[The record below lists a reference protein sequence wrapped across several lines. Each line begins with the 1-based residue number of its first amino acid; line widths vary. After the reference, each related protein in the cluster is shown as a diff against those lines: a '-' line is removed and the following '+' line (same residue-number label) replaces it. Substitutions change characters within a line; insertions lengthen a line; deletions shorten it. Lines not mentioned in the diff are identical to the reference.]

1 MLKHALGPQHGPTTS
16 PPPETMIRSNMAATL
31 LNEMARDGRTK
42 IGIIEDALE
51 RAVAEAN
58 DAVI

>member
-1 MLKHALGPQHGPTTS
+1 
-16 PPPETMIRSNMAATL
+16 MIRSNMAATL